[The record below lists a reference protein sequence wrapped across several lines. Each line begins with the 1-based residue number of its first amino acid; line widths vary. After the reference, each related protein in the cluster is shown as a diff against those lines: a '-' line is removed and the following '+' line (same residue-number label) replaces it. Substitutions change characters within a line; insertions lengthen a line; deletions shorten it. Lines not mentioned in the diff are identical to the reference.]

1 MTNRLRAR
9 QIAGLGVA
17 VLGLAGCAGAAGSS
31 AESSTGSA
39 VSVVAT
45 TTILGSV
52 VGQVMSCAGGEVRTL
67 MPVGADPHD
76 YSPSSSDVAAMV
88 TANLVVA
95 NGLGLEETLGSALA
109 TAREDGADIL
119 EVGPALDPQPFGGSS
134 DSEDPHVWM
143 DVARMATAA
152 SVIGNELVKV
162 TGDEAYQQCGTKV
175 ATTLTSTDDQVRTI
189 LHTVPPASRILVTD
203 HNAFGYFS
211 RAYGFTVA
219 GAVIPGGS
227 TLAQPSS
234 SELAALSQKI
244 RETGVR
250 ALFANTANPTALID
264 ALARESGV
272 RIAVVEL
279 YVGSLGP
286 AGSGADTY
294 QGMMLTDAH
303 RIADALAG

>member
-9 QIAGLGVA
+9 TLAGLGVA

-31 AESSTGSA
+31 ADSSTGST

-45 TTILGSV
+45 TTILGSI
-52 VGQVMSCAGGEVRTL
+52 VGQVVSCAGGEVRTL

-95 NGLGLEETLGSALA
+95 NGLGLEETLSSALA

-119 EVGPALDPQPFGGSS
+119 EVGPALDPQPFGGSP

-175 ATTLTSTDDQVRTI
+175 ATTLTSTDDQVRAI

-264 ALARESGV
+264 ALARESGI

-303 RIADALAG
+303 RIADALTG

>member
-1 MTNRLRAR
+1 MARGLRAR
-9 QIAGLGVA
+9 AFVGLGVA
-17 VLGLAGCAGAAGSS
+17 VVAMAGCAGPAGTSADSSAGS
-31 AESSTGSA
+31 T

-45 TTILGSV
+45 TTILGSIA
-52 VGQVMSCAGGEVRTL
+52 GQVAGCGGGAVRTL

-88 TANLVVA
+88 KADLVIA
-95 NGLGLEETLGSALA
+95 NGLGLEETLSSALE
-109 TAREDGADIL
+109 TAREDGADVL
-119 EVGPALDPQPFGGSS
+119 ELGPALDPQPFGDSS
-134 DSEDPHVWM
+134 DSEDPHVWL

-152 SVIGNELVKV
+152 TVIGDELVKA
-162 TGDEAYQQCGTKV
+162 TGDAAYGDCGTKV
-175 ATTLTSTDDQVRTI
+175 AATLTSTDDQVRAI
-189 LHTVPPASRILVTD
+189 LDAVPRASRVLVTD
-203 HNAFGYFS
+203 HDAFGYFS

-234 SELAALSQKI
+234 SELTALSQKI
-244 RETGVR
+244 RESGVK
-250 ALFANTANPTALID
+250 AIFANTANPTALID
-264 ALARESGV
+264 ALARESGKQ
-272 RIAVVEL
+272 IAVVEL

-294 QGMMLTDAH
+294 QGMMLTDAR